1 MEMKLFGI
9 KFRPLEDVKC
19 VLVGML
25 ISGFVL
31 GSCSRLTFAD
41 VKEGFASM
49 GSSVDYTMGDG
60 VKGSYD
66 TRKLDSVAP
75 NLESN
80 TAGALPL
87 APGEMFFF
95 AKNEFKPE
103 CCVPSFSSVSSAD
116 GCACVTKE
124 QVDYINMRGGN
135 RTCSSIY

>member
-9 KFRPLEDVKC
+9 KFRPLVVVMC

-31 GSCSRLTFAD
+31 GSCSRLTLAD

-49 GSSVDYTMGDG
+49 GSSVDYAMGQG

-87 APGEMFFF
+87 APGEMFLF

-116 GCACVTKE
+116 GCACVTIL
-124 QVDYINMRGGN
+124 QFCLLN
-135 RTCSSIY
+135 

>member
-9 KFRPLEDVKC
+9 KFRPLVVVMC

-31 GSCSRLTFAD
+31 GSCSRLTLAD

-49 GSSVDYTMGDG
+49 GSSVDYTMGQG

-66 TRKLDSVAP
+66 TRSLDSASP
-75 NLESN
+75 NLDSN
-80 TAGALPL
+80 KAGALPL
-87 APGEMFFF
+87 APGEMFLF

-103 CCVPSFSSVSSAD
+103 CCVPSFSSASNAD

-135 RTCSSIY
+135 RTCGSVY

>member
-9 KFRPLEDVKC
+9 KFRPLVVVMC

-49 GSSVDYTMGDG
+49 GSEIDYAMGKD

-66 TRKLDSVAP
+66 TRKLESVSP

-103 CCVPSFSSVSSAD
+103 CCVPPFSSVSSAD

-135 RTCSSIY
+135 RSCNSVY